1 MQGHR
6 FTCDCTFS
14 VLLHIALCMCISFFV
29 YLCVFVLAIFDPW
42 GGLMP
47 LGVVLSPLVRRVYPL
62 KGVVLSPQR
71 GVFYPPRGCFYS
83 SSGYFW
89 GGVSRLYGGFIPFFG
104 DFIR

>member
-29 YLCVFVLAIFDPW
+29 YLCVFVLAISDPW

-62 KGVVLSPQR
+62 KGVALSPQR

-83 SSGYFW
+83 SSGYLGGGDITALWRFYPLFW
-89 GGVSRLYGGFIPFFG
+89 
-104 DFIR
+104 